1 MKKKYGKI
9 FWITGLSGSGKST
22 IGEKLKPSIEKKYGK
37 TIIIHG
43 DDIRDIYQFK
53 FYSKNKRLKL
63 GKANS
68 DLCNLLSKQGLN
80 IIFTTVGLFGE
91 LFDYNRTNLNNYT
104 EIFIK
109 TDIKKLLKNKKKLF
123 YKIKTKNVWGLDLK
137 PEYPKNPDLILENK
151 FNLSIAKLTITLYKK
166 IILLNIKNSIVN

>member
-53 FYSKNKRLKL
+53 FYSKSKRLKL

-137 PEYPKNPDLILENK
+137 PEYPKNPDIILENK

>member
-1 MKKKYGKI
+1 M
-9 FWITGLSGSGKST
+9 
-22 IGEKLKPSIEKKYGK
+22 
-37 TIIIHG
+37 
-43 DDIRDIYQFK
+43 
-53 FYSKNKRLKL
+53 
-63 GKANS
+63 
-68 DLCNLLSKQGLN
+68 LSKQGLN

-137 PEYPKNPDLILENK
+137 PEYPKNPDIILENK